1 MFVCPRPFSPSRAG
15 CAAHVWPTG
24 YVARARLALR
34 SEALRKG
41 APRLL
46 AGLRTPA
53 TQRSTFPFPLSTPLS
68 LYFNTTF
75 NGNHSCQL
83 LISTAS
89 NNAFGLPFF
98 SLLLSHHGL
107 RLDPPD
113 HHSVGTIGL
122 GEHTHRLS
130 VVPQPGRARFDS
142 LNPISIHGSIR
153 AVRFGGDSAAVRF
166 LVGSVCDS

>member
-1 MFVCPRPFSPSRAG
+1 MCQRAHDPTVLISRRETRLEEMFVCPRPFSPSRAG

-98 SLLLSHHGL
+98 SCFCHITGCALIHRIIIASEPSAWESTHTDYQSSH
-107 RLDPPD
+107 
-113 HHSVGTIGL
+113 S
-122 GEHTHRLS
+122 
-130 VVPQPGRARFDS
+130 RAERDS
-142 LNPISIHGSIR
+142 IP
-153 AVRFGGDSAAVRF
+153 
-166 LVGSVCDS
+166 